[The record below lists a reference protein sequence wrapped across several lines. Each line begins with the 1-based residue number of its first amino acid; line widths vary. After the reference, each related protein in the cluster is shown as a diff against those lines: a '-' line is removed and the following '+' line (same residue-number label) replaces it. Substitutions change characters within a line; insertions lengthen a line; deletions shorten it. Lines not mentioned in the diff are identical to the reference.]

1 MFLKYLDLSSACRN
15 DAIHPK
21 VVTRRREGR
30 RKERRRRRRKKKK
43 EKREK
48 RKKISTSIFTD
59 RNDILAE
66 STKDVFHDDKISLR

>member
-30 RKERRRRRRKKKK
+30 RRGGGGGGGRKKK